1 MRGGDRSA
9 RKHGTFGAAGDL
21 ERGLEPGICLGL
33 SEQAVGYGGRDFA
46 HGLRDEQGFLRREGA
61 ERRAASELAVGDLPC
76 LPVDVAADHWAV
88 VAGWAACGCGGR
100 RGAGAREG
108 RVKPQNMSAS
118 PASWPR

>member
-1 MRGGDRSA
+1 M
-9 RKHGTFGAAGDL
+9 FGAVGGL
-21 ERGLEPGICLGL
+21 ERGLEPGVCLGL
-33 SEQAVGYGGRDFA
+33 SEQAVGYGGRDVA

-100 RGAGAREG
+100 RGAGARAG
-108 RVKPQNMSAS
+108 GGKAQNMRAG
-118 PASWPR
+118 PGGRAGGEKV